1 MKFTDMPEDIK
12 KKSLNDLKEEI
23 SKAIEELEHEKDLN
37 NSIEKYN
44 KLIQLNKYVENTFK
58 EKAKEISKKTS
69 NFISKISKKK
79 NNNEN

>member
-1 MKFTDMPEDIK
+1 MPEDIK

>member
-1 MKFTDMPEDIK
+1 MPEDIK

-79 NNNEN
+79 

>member
-23 SKAIEELEHEKDLN
+23 SKAIDELEHEEDLN

-69 NFISKISKKK
+69 DFISKISKKK
-79 NNNEN
+79 

>member
-79 NNNEN
+79 

>member
-69 NFISKISKKK
+69 DFISKISKKK
-79 NNNEN
+79 